1 MSTQH
6 SPGGV
11 VASDGTS
18 GRMSPEVITDLGIQ
32 HGVYRKDERAS
43 VLARAKADP
52 GGTLTAICARLRPAR
67 PVTPATPATAR
78 SGPAVAAGSAPTPDY
93 PAGWAPSVAAARR
106 TPGVR
111 TAATKVARA
120 AQRVAGQVH
129 AAGDGPR
136 YAAQVRAQAEAAMR
150 QAQARTHDTF
160 YDKSPK
166 VSAAAAD
173 HQARHQAELDRMAAE
188 RRARGIG

>member
-1 MSTQH
+1 MSKTAAC
-6 SPGGV
+6 V
-11 VASDGTS
+11 VAADGTDGS
-18 GRMSPEVITDLGIQ
+18 ITSEQIVKYGRARGVIAAKDAAAWSLYAAQ
-32 HGVYRKDERAS
+32 HPGDALTRICRAM
-43 VLARAKADP
+43 
-52 GGTLTAICARLRPAR
+52 TAAR

-166 VSAAAAD
+166 ASAAAAD
-173 HQARHQAELDRMAAE
+173 HQARHQAELARMDAE
-188 RRARGIG
+188 QRARGIG